1 MLRVESE
8 NMPAIENMDFDRRFS
23 GTARLYGDSALRRFA
38 AAHVCVIG
46 IGGVGSW
53 AAEALARSAVGKI
66 TLIDLDH
73 IAESNI
79 NRQVH
84 ALDSQLGRSK
94 AEAMGA
100 RIQAI
105 NPACRVLP
113 VDAFIEADNLDELIN
128 DGFDYVVDCI
138 DSYRAKAALIAH
150 CRRRKIKLITVGG
163 AGGQRNPL
171 NIRITDLSRSEQ
183 DPLLSKTR
191 KLLRRAYR
199 FPRNPKRRFDLPCVY
214 SIEQQRPP
222 AADAANCSVEASGPL
237 SGLNCAGFGSSMA
250 VTASFG
256 LAAVAFL
263 LDRLAKATDEP
274 RCS

>member
-1 MLRVESE
+1 MS
-8 NMPAIENMDFDRRFS
+8 AIENMDYDRRFS
-23 GTARLYGDSALRRFA
+23 GTARLYGGSALRRFA

-53 AAEALARSAVGKI
+53 AAEALARSAVGGI
-66 TLIDLDH
+66 TLVDLDH

-79 NRQVH
+79 NRQIH

-94 AEAMGA
+94 AEAMGE
-100 RIQAI
+100 RIHAI
-105 NPACRVLP
+105 NPSCSVIP
-113 VDAFIEADNLDELIN
+113 VDAFIEDDNLQALVH

-138 DSYRAKAALIAH
+138 DGYRTKAALIAH
-150 CRRRKIKLITVGG
+150 CRRRKIKLVTVGG

-171 NIRITDLSRSEQ
+171 NIRIADLSRSQQ

-191 KLLRRAYR
+191 KLLRREYN
-199 FPRNPKRRFDLPCVY
+199 FPRNPRRRFDLPCVY

-222 AADAANCSVEASGPL
+222 ATDAGNCGLEPGAAV

-256 LAAVAFL
+256 LAAVAYL
-263 LDRLAKATDEP
+263 LDRLAMVEDEP
-274 RCS
+274 PQG